1 MNVEGIG
8 RECIKTFTKRTFIF
22 FGQNRSQ
29 SKRRSQRYGIRE
41 FFAIY
46 KVAAVKL
53 FLHPRSVPDS
63 YSSLYQKTKVTPN
76 L

>member
-1 MNVEGIG
+1 MRQNLYKADLYIFRSKQVSVE
-8 RECIKTFTKRTFIF
+8 EA
-22 FGQNRSQ
+22 Q
-29 SKRRSQRYGIRE
+29 STLWNQGVFR
-41 FFAIY
+41 Y

-53 FLHPRSVPDS
+53 FLHPRPVPDS